1 MCLCRFCRKM
11 KYRELVIKSAVREAA
26 DFFAMYM
33 KKDPVDLF
41 RVDFIRKVR
50 YTVTVQSYADLFQE
64 DACIQMELQIL
75 RHKNGGTE

>member
-1 MCLCRFCRKM
+1 M
-11 KYRELVIKSAVREAA
+11 
-26 DFFAMYM
+26 
-33 KKDPVDLF
+33 
-41 RVDFIRKVR
+41 DFIRKVR